1 MSRIGSGVI
10 RVQPTNNVYT
20 GLAFVSMVSTLVAL
34 VYVYLRLRE
43 LGAAPF

>member
-10 RVQPTNNVYT
+10 TVRPTNNIYT
-20 GLAFVSMVSTLVAL
+20 ALAFVSMVSMLVAL

-43 LGAAPF
+43 LGAAPI